1 MTGAVVGVL
10 FGVLLPCVGMWLT
23 RSVLSVDKIIAA
35 AAQNDEA
42 TQ

>member
-1 MTGAVVGVL
+1 MIGVL
-10 FGVLLPCVGMWLT
+10 FGVLLPLVGIWIT
-23 RSVLSVDKIIAA
+23 RSVLSVDRIIAA